1 MDPTTKIKRVR
12 CPVFTVDNDTSKS
25 ALPSGIISRMADTQ
39 LALLRGINVGGK
51 NKLPMRDL
59 AAMFEEAGCE
69 NVRTFIQSGNVIFTA
84 TSNVSK
90 RLAGVVTLKIAD
102 RFGHQVPVILRTA
115 QQLRDVISNNP
126 FPQAEDLHVM
136 FLADRPSPAKIAS
149 LDPDRSPP
157 DVFLVR
163 GQEIYLHL
171 LNGAARTKLTN
182 AWFDSKLGTVSTGR
196 NWRTVNKLLDLM

>member
-1 MDPTTKIKRVR
+1 MAPLR
-12 CPVFTVDNDTSKS
+12 
-25 ALPSGIISRMADTQ
+25 GIISRMADSQ

-59 AAMFEEAGCE
+59 ADIFEDAGCE

-90 RLAGVVTLKIAD
+90 RLAGAVTSKIAD
-102 RFGHQVPVILRTA
+102 RFGHKVPVILRTS
-115 QQLRDVISNNP
+115 QQLRDVVSNNP
-126 FPQAEDLHVM
+126 FPHGADLHVM
-136 FLADRPSPAKIAS
+136 FLGDCPSPVKIAS

-163 GQEIYLHL
+163 GQEIYLQL
-171 LNGAARTKLTN
+171 SNGAARTKLTN

-196 NWRTVNKLLDLM
+196 NWRTVNKLLEMM